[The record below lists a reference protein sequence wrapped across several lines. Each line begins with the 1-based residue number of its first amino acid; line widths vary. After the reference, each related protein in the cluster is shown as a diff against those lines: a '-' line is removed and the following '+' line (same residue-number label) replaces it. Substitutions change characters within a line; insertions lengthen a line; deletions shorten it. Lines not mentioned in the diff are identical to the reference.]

1 MQTASKSLM
10 DSLNEMYESG
20 WLGHELLYT
29 QSQSVEMLW
38 NDFSHKL
45 ADQVLIPMNTYQAQ
59 FPEMRVRLNFNS
71 LTHFSL
77 PLSEYINL
85 HTFMARN
92 GRRGVKFCE
101 KEMRFILIIIN
112 VGLFFFVH
120 L

>member
-29 QSQSVEMLW
+29 QSQHVEMLW

-59 FPEMRVRLNFNS
+59 FPEMRVGRSTVYLVTCVVSSFTLLHSRKDASNISNPERMKF
-71 LTHFSL
+71 LRKYFL
-77 PLSEYINL
+77 PLRTL
-85 HTFMARN
+85 
-92 GRRGVKFCE
+92 
-101 KEMRFILIIIN
+101 
-112 VGLFFFVH
+112 
-120 L
+120 